1 MKQRFQGMFNLT
13 ATRKGPFIFC
23 FENPISLVQTID
35 FDVHIGHLIRDEAIK
50 NGESDCFFNFS
61 AHSIKSRD
69 NGYNVQFD
77 QHWVHSQT
85 ARQAQGMTLLE
96 SSFAYFTI
104 DNADNYGHS
113 CFTILMPCSCER
125 HEQAYYLQSCLE
137 VPVFDRMQCTT
148 TLCLCRVFSIRNVA
162 LVRMRYYTRG
172 HAWSFLSKSLETES
186 RVQYYQCHLSSDTSS
201 DTAKPTSKGNFYWKC
216 HNLRM

>member
-1 MKQRFQGMFNLT
+1 MFNLT

-113 CFTILMPCSCER
+113 CFT
-125 HEQAYYLQSCLE
+125 
-137 VPVFDRMQCTT
+137 F
-148 TLCLCRVFSIRNVA
+148 
-162 LVRMRYYTRG
+162 
-172 HAWSFLSKSLETES
+172 
-186 RVQYYQCHLSSDTSS
+186 
-201 DTAKPTSKGNFYWKC
+201 
-216 HNLRM
+216 